1 MSSLQETVHQPCDVT
16 MLQCHRLQSLQ
27 SAEVTGEFLTDDS
40 LLDDNN
46 VFRPMKENAG
56 SNLARIVRRES

>member
-27 SAEVTGEFLTDDS
+27 SPEVTGELIDDS
-40 LLDDNN
+40 VLDTNN

>member
-27 SAEVTGEFLTDDS
+27 SAEVTGELIDDR